1 MIKHTVQSF
10 LIIGTDQDLLQNQM
24 NTLYQAYDV
33 LTIDR
38 TILSTDILIEE
49 TKSEKLSI
57 GIAEIK
63 KIQKKL
69 ILKPIKSKTK
79 AVVILDAQNL
89 TFQAQNA
96 LLKTLEEPP
105 DNTIIVLI
113 SPTTEVF
120 LPTVLSRCTMIIL
133 DEPNKHV
140 YHADDRLEDVLQ
152 IISSWGIGRR
162 LKQAEVLAK
171 EKQIAI
177 DWIEKAILSSRNL
190 LRNAVEKDEKDM
202 IANLKHMIKTFQAY
216 GKDVQTTNVNLRLA
230 LENMFLAL

>member
-1 MIKHTVQSF
+1 MQSF
-10 LIIGTDQDLLQNQM
+10 LIIGTDQDLLQNQL

-63 KIQKKL
+63 KIQKKI

-89 TFQAQNA
+89 TIQAQNA

-105 DNTIIVLI
+105 NNTIIVLVA
-113 SPTTEVF
+113 PTIEVF
-120 LPTVLSRCTMIIL
+120 LPTVLSRCTIIVI
-133 DEPNKHV
+133 DEPNKH
-140 YHADDRLEDVLQ
+140 AGLAGENLEEVLQ
-152 IISSWGIGRR
+152 TIPGWEVGQR
-162 LKQAEVLAK
+162 LKQAEILAK
-171 EKQIAI
+171 EKQTAG
-177 DWIEKAILSSRNL
+177 DWIEKAILSTRNL
-190 LRNAVEKDEKDM
+190 LRNAVEKDEKET
-202 IANLKHMIKTFQAY
+202 ITQLKHMAKIFQAY
-216 GKDVQTTNVNLRLA
+216 GRDIQTTNVNLRLA